1 MSFFPTYLP
10 APKFSFSQMVCW
22 CNDFDSALMFGKIIG
37 VGWNSGYD
45 SWEYHVEVAEDSP
58 YFYVYAG
65 SWDIQLEGN
74 LDDLSP
80 VETKKLA
87 TVR

>member
-1 MSFFPTYLP
+1 MSFFPNNLP

-22 CNDFDSALMFGKIIG
+22 RNEFDSALMFGKITG
-37 VGWNSGYD
+37 CCWNSSYD

-58 YFYVYAG
+58 YSYVYAG
-65 SWDIQLEGN
+65 AVDTQLEGK

-80 VETKKLA
+80 VEIKKLA

>member
-1 MSFFPTYLP
+1 
-10 APKFSFSQMVCW
+10 MVCW
-22 CNDFDSALMFGKIIG
+22 CNDFDRTLLFGKI
-37 VGWNSGYD
+37 VGCCWNSKD
-45 SWEYHVEVAEDSP
+45 NSWEYYIEVAEDSP

-65 SWDIQLEGN
+65 SWEIQSEDN

-80 VETKKLA
+80 VEIKELV